1 MPANDVTFRLLLQP
15 LPLLDPSTLAVLFA
29 TLTATRPPCFLP
41 QSNSQL
47 PLNILTSLVQAPARF
62 EQRALQPLCF
72 EIPVRGTCLSIA
84 ALRFEGHFSNQ
95 PVETQIKFIAW
106 IGFIILTGRK
116 LMKNCGWEDPGPRRL
131 NGSILFH
138 CNSQKETAPAATSVI
153 HSHSTMF
160 QGLLEL
166 GTQLFSFWPKTKR
179 VLIKWQSAQVDI
191 RGNLAWKDIERC
203 SGASNWWESRKYP
216 SIVSCCLE

>member
-1 MPANDVTFRLLLQP
+1 MFLQYNINAAANQCFQTSTGFTSSSAFRLQLSLQKSQKIIKTCFSP
-15 LPLLDPSTLAVLFA
+15 RTHYGKEKYATAALPNQ
-29 TLTATRPPCFLP
+29 PPCFLL

-116 LMKNCGWEDPGPRRL
+116 LMKNCG
-131 NGSILFH
+131 
-138 CNSQKETAPAATSVI
+138 
-153 HSHSTMF
+153 
-160 QGLLEL
+160 
-166 GTQLFSFWPKTKR
+166 
-179 VLIKWQSAQVDI
+179 
-191 RGNLAWKDIERC
+191 
-203 SGASNWWESRKYP
+203 
-216 SIVSCCLE
+216 

>member
-131 NGSILFH
+131 NGSIMFH
-138 CNSQKETAPAATSVI
+138 CNSQKETSPATSVI
-153 HSHSTMF
+153 HSHSMF

-166 GTQLFSFWPKTKR
+166 GKQLFSFWPKTKR
-179 VLIKWQSAQVDI
+179 VLINDNQLKLTSGEI
-191 RGNLAWKDIERC
+191 RHGKTLKDVPVLQTDENLENTLLLFPVA
-203 SGASNWWESRKYP
+203 
-216 SIVSCCLE
+216 